1 MTGRR
6 SQSRPSARLESKE
19 HSDSENSSGDDSDIP
34 ARSPKKAPPPTGPTL
49 SNRPLNG
56 KRREGSERLSVAG
69 SHKRQKISS
78 ATGTPGW
85 LRGPGSS
92 RPSGTGSYPASE
104 TSRAGQFQI
113 ANDTPSR
120 DAKSVQAEDEEDE
133 NDVIDPRALAAANS
147 QFTVHE
153 SAAGTGSQ
161 DHMETHGQTEH
172 NLEIPDIDLGH
183 DGQEEHAIAPNGPEL
198 GDRDLGIDAGRQEP
212 VEPVEQENQRSQ
224 IQSQSGNVAIA
235 NDHVEPVI
243 DRSTA
248 RTAEQQPSKGTGST
262 RTPARHEIADTVH
275 SIPSTYGQPAEI
287 RSARKGKLPAIYFR
301 WNSEPSFLQQPA
313 GHDTNASMNASL
325 PPQSRSKHFQGH
337 NNQNKPNDT
346 VSPKSQTNR
355 RAKWSTCTDLP
366 ASAPSR
372 INNSFNRDENATN
385 VTKTSRKSEARNKES
400 NTMLLDNEEGI
411 VSSSRLGAERGAVSS
426 VNKRAKPVRTPFI
439 EDDIDDD
446 PVLDEDSLFVPAD
459 QEVPSIDG
467 DAELMSDLDEEE
479 FDPNRRSSQFRHDVR
494 RFRENE
500 VEELDDSAFFDAPST
515 APLATIEIPARS
527 FAQAR
532 SLMGTPGWSA
542 IPNDWEKLLVEKR
555 VPETREAKH
564 MARYLAK
571 LGRILSEAPSAADL
585 SAQNRFLKEHSAM
598 MKRYFSRIDDDVN
611 KIRTHCLSS
620 EHGARDIHYDIDA
633 RQEMAKDLVR
643 IVIPLLVALLG
654 RGWALGQKLKGSSFT
669 DFTVQ
674 ILARLLGWIERL
686 YRPLMRRLKTRPLAP
701 NSRSEGL
708 AREALEATLVTLR
721 EDLNDAPNRL
731 RQVEA
736 KQIRAINER
745 QHSLQMQER
754 IKLQRQAHAE
764 EKKRSLRE
772 HDRKVALALRSNLL
786 QPGHTRVGSAP
797 NGSRSSNARVVP
809 NPRQAR
815 EAGEASPPP
824 FGLVPWR
831 READISL
838 CNQLKSAFEYDPP
851 QLPKLSSMVYTLGH
865 SEEEIRSRSA
875 PLLAHMFAKA
885 SRDMTESQVADM
897 IVDLLRKWH

>member
-1 MTGRR
+1 MARRR
-6 SQSRPSARLESKE
+6 SHSRPSARLESKE
-19 HSDSENSSGDDSDIP
+19 RSDSENSSGDDSDIP
-34 ARSPKKAPPPTGPTL
+34 ARSPRKPPPSTGPTL

-56 KRREGSERLSVAG
+56 KRREGSERLSLAG

-78 ATGTPGW
+78 AAGTPGW

-92 RPSGTGSYPASE
+92 RLSGTGSYPASE
-104 TSRAGQFQI
+104 TSRAGQFQN

-120 DAKSVQAEDEEDE
+120 DAQSLQADDDDDE
-133 NDVIDPRALAAANS
+133 NDVVDPRALAAANS
-147 QFTVHE
+147 QFAVHA

-161 DHMETHGQTEH
+161 DHTEALRQPE
-172 NLEIPDIDLGH
+172 NNIEVPDIDLGH
-183 DGQEEHAIAPNGPEL
+183 DGQEEHAIAHNGSEL
-198 GDRDLGIDAGRQEP
+198 GDTDLGIDAGWQ
-212 VEPVEQENQRSQ
+212 EPVEQENQRPQ
-224 IQSQSGNVAIA
+224 IQSQPDDLGVS
-235 NDHVEPVI
+235 NDHIEAAI
-243 DRSTA
+243 DGDIA
-248 RTAEQQPSKGTGST
+248 RTAEQQSSQETGSI
-262 RTPARHEIADTVH
+262 RPPARHEIADTV
-275 SIPSTYGQPAEI
+275 PSNSSTHGQPVEI
-287 RSARKGKLPAIYFR
+287 RPARKSKLPAAFIR
-301 WNSEPSFLQQPA
+301 WGSEPSSLQQPA
-313 GHDTNASMNASL
+313 RHDTNASMNASL
-325 PPQSRSKHFQGH
+325 PPQSGSKPFQGH
-337 NNQNKPNDT
+337 NNQNKANDT
-346 VSPKSQTNR
+346 VSQKPQTNR
-355 RAKWSTCTDLP
+355 RVELSSGTYLP

-372 INNSFNRDENATN
+372 INNSSNRHENAINRTQ
-385 VTKTSRKSEARNKES
+385 TSRQSESRHLES
-400 NTMLLDNEEGI
+400 NTMMLDNEEGI
-411 VSSSRLGAERGAVSS
+411 VSSPRLGAERSAVSS
-426 VNKRAKPVRTPFI
+426 LKERARPVRTPFI

-467 DAELMSDLDEEE
+467 DAEPMSYLDEED

-515 APLATIEIPARS
+515 GPLATIEIPVLS
-527 FAQAR
+527 FAQTR

-555 VPETREAKH
+555 VSETREAKH
-564 MARYLAK
+564 MASYLAK

-585 SAQNRFLKEHSAM
+585 CAQNKFLKEHSAM

-611 KIRTHCLSS
+611 KIRTRCLSS
-620 EHGARDIHYDIDA
+620 EHGTRDVHYDIDA
-633 RQEMAKDLVR
+633 RQEMVKDLVR
-643 IVIPLLVALLG
+643 LVIPLLVALLG

-686 YRPLMRRLKTRPLAP
+686 YRPLMRRLKTRPLP
-701 NSRSEGL
+701 PDTKSECL
-708 AREALEATLVTLR
+708 AREALEPILVTLR

-754 IKLQRQAHAE
+754 IKLQRQAQAE
-764 EKKRSLRE
+764 ETKLSLRE
-772 HDRKVALALRSNLL
+772 HNRKVALALRSNFL

-797 NGSRSSNARVVP
+797 NGSHSSDARVVP

-815 EAGEASPPP
+815 EAGEAEPPP
-824 FGLVPWR
+824 FDLVPWR

-838 CNQLKSAFEYDPP
+838 CNHLKSAFDCDPP
-851 QLPKLSSMVYTLGH
+851 QLPKLSSLVYTLGH
-865 SEEEIRSRSA
+865 SGNEIRNRSA
-875 PLLAHMFAKA
+875 PLLACMIGDAFP
-885 SRDMTESQVADM
+885 DMTVSQKSDI
-897 IVDLLRKWH
+897 IVDLLRKWR

>member
-19 HSDSENSSGDDSDIP
+19 HSDSEDSSGDDSDIP
-34 ARSPKKAPPPTGPTL
+34 ARSPKKAPPSTGPTL
-49 SNRPLNG
+49 SNRLLNG
-56 KRREGSERLSVAG
+56 KRREGPERLSVAG

-78 ATGTPGW
+78 AAGTPGW

-133 NDVIDPRALAAANS
+133 NDVVDPRALAAANS

-183 DGQEEHAIAPNGPEL
+183 DGQAEHAIAPNGPEL
-198 GDRDLGIDAGRQEP
+198 GDTDLGIDAGRQEP
-212 VEPVEQENQRSQ
+212 VEPVEQEHQRSQ

-243 DRSTA
+243 DRGTA
-248 RTAEQQPSKGTGST
+248 RTAEQQPSEGTGLT
-262 RTPARHEIADTVH
+262 RTPARHETADAVH
-275 SIPSTYGQPAEI
+275 SS
-287 RSARKGKLPAIYFR
+287 
-301 WNSEPSFLQQPA
+301 
-313 GHDTNASMNASL
+313 
-325 PPQSRSKHFQGH
+325 
-337 NNQNKPNDT
+337 
-346 VSPKSQTNR
+346 
-355 RAKWSTCTDLP
+355 TDLP

-372 INNSFNRDENATN
+372 INNSSNRHENATN
-385 VTKTSRKSEARNKES
+385 GPKSSRNSESRNKES

-411 VSSSRLGAERGAVSS
+411 VSSSRLGAERSAVSS
-426 VNKRAKPVRTPFI
+426 VKKRAKPVRTPFI
-439 EDDIDDD
+439 EDDIDDS

-467 DAELMSDLDEEE
+467 DAELMSDLDEED

-500 VEELDDSAFFDAPST
+500 AEELDDSAFFDAPST
-515 APLATIEIPARS
+515 GPLATIEIPARS

-585 SAQNRFLKEHSAM
+585 SAQNKFLKEHSAM

-611 KIRTHCLSS
+611 KIRTRYLSS
-620 EHGARDIHYDIDA
+620 EHGTRDVHYDIDA

-643 IVIPLLVALLG
+643 IVIPLLAALLG

-686 YRPLMRRLKTRPLAP
+686 YRPLMRRLETRPLAP
-701 NSRSEGL
+701 NSKSECL

-754 IKLQRQAHAE
+754 IKLQRQAQAE
-764 EKKRSLRE
+764 ERKRSLRE

-797 NGSRSSNARVVP
+797 NGSHSSNARVVS

-815 EAGEASPPP
+815 EAGGASPPP

-838 CNQLKSAFEYDPP
+838 CSQLKSAFDHDPP

-865 SEEEIRSRSA
+865 SEKEIRSRSA
-875 PLLAHMFAKA
+875 PLLVYMFADA
-885 SRDMTESQVADM
+885 FPDMTDSQISDT
-897 IVDLLRKWH
+897 IVNLLRKWH